1 MRSFIQ
7 LLLALICLLAAGAA
21 VSGSACAHA
30 ALTAASPADGA
41 VLTAAPSELSLSF
54 SEPVSPLVLKLI
66 GPDGIARPLGR
77 VTLKDKTLAIEPPAG
92 LSRGTH
98 VLSWR
103 VVSEDGHPV
112 GGSVLFS
119 IGAPSAAPAA
129 AAALGDPAVR
139 LMLWLGRLGLY
150 LGLAL
155 GIGGIGFAAWVAP
168 LPAAARRPVGG
179 LIWLGLAAL
188 PLALTAQG
196 LDALDAPLSDALQP
210 AVWQAAAA
218 SSFGRTAL
226 IAALALVAGLAAL
239 RLRGDGGRALAAI
252 ALLGVGSALAASGHA
267 GAAAPQWLMRPAV
280 FLHALGLAGWTGALL
295 PLAFALRQPNG
306 PAILARF
313 SRRIPF
319 FLAAILVSGIVLA
332 VVQVERPEAL
342 LATGYGKI
350 LLAKLGLVA
359 ILLGLAAV
367 NRYRLTGRASAGQA
381 LGIRQLRRVIAV
393 EIVVVLAVLGTAAL
407 WRFTPPPPR
416 ALAIA
421 AAQPATLHIHAEK
434 AMADISVTP
443 GRAGPV
449 AIAISLLNGEFGP
462 LPAKELRL
470 SFANPAAGIEPIERQ
485 AARQADGSW
494 RVAEPAIPAAGRWT
508 VELEILVSDFELI
521 RLSETV
527 EIRP

>member
-1 MRSFIQ
+1 MRNFVR
-7 LLLALICLLAAGAA
+7 LLLALISLLAAGAA
-21 VSGSACAHA
+21 MSGRAHAHA

-92 LSRGTH
+92 LGRGTH

-129 AAALGDPAVR
+129 AAQGEPATR

-155 GIGGIGFAAWVAP
+155 GIGGVGFAAWVAP

-188 PLALTAQG
+188 PLALAAQG
-196 LDALDAPLSDALQP
+196 LDALAAPLSDALHP

-218 SSFGRTAL
+218 SSFRRTAL

-319 FLAAILVSGIVLA
+319 FLAAILLSGIVLA

-381 LGIRQLRRVIAV
+381 LAIRQLRRVIAV

-485 AARQADGSW
+485 AARREDGSW
-494 RVAEPAIPAAGRWT
+494 QVAAMAIPAAGRWT

>member
-1 MRSFIQ
+1 MRNFAR
-7 LLLALICLLAAGAA
+7 LLLALISLLAAGATM
-21 VSGSACAHA
+21 SGRACAHA

-66 GPDGIARPLGR
+66 GPDGVARPLER
-77 VTLKDKTLAIEPPAG
+77 FTLKDKTLVVALPAA

-196 LDALDAPLSDALQP
+196 LDALAAPLSDALQP

-295 PLAFALRQPNG
+295 PLAFALPQPDSS
-306 PAILARF
+306 AILARF

-319 FLAAILVSGIVLA
+319 FLIAILLGGIVLA

-381 LGIRQLRRVIAV
+381 LAIRQLRRVIAV

-407 WRFTPPPPR
+407 WRFTPPPR

-485 AARQADGSW
+485 AARREDGSW
-494 RVAEPAIPAAGRWT
+494 QVAAMAIPAAGRWT